1 MGNYTNLNVINNK
14 NNRLIDNFS
23 DDTIDQI
30 ANMVKATGKNRSQRR
45 RLEKSLGK
53 MQTILEHSQ
62 KHLDKSAYKEYQAA
76 VDLNFTQF
84 FSILAITMVQDYHW
98 KEDESHDQVSSLL
111 ERVNHK
117 IDKYNIDGRFDT
129 EAALRDCEELTG
141 LILMPDEH

>member
-1 MGNYTNLNVINNK
+1 MGNYTNLNVLSNK
-14 NNRLIDNFS
+14 NNRLIDNYS
-23 DDTIDQI
+23 DDAIDQI

-62 KHLDKSAYKEYQAA
+62 KHLDKSAYREYQAA

-84 FSILAITMVQDYHW
+84 FSILAITMAQDYRW
-98 KEDESHDQVSSLL
+98 REDESHNQISSLL
-111 ERVNHK
+111 ERVNNK
-117 IDKYNIDGRFDT
+117 IEKYNKGGNFDT

-141 LILMPDEH
+141 LILIPDEH